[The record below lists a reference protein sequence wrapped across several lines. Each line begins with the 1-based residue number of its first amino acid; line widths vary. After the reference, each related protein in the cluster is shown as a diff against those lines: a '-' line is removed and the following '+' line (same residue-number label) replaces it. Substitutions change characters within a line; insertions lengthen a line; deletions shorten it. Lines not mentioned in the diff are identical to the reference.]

1 MYTSVTPNLLFQ
13 SESVIIIIIVII
25 ISLFKEDNIF
35 GRVASLT
42 YGPQLTDVGMLL

>member
-13 SESVIIIIIVII
+13 SESVIIIIIII

-35 GRVASLT
+35 GSVASLT
-42 YGPQLTDVGMLL
+42 YGPQLIDVGMLL